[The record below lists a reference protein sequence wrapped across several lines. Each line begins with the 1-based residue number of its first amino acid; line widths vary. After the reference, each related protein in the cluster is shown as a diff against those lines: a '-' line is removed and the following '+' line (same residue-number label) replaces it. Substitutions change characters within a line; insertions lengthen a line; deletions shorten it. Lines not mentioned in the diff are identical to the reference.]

1 MAGEQLDQ
9 PGALVRRVSDRVDRH
24 GIDRLRRHR
33 AHGRG
38 RTGENRSIKRLPVK
52 RLSSEDIRQRLAGLQ
67 ELTNRARPSGRQSVD
82 FEGEG
87 LLDGVEEERAR
98 DARVALLEQL
108 LDTGLSVEDLKT
120 AVAEDRLTLLPVE
133 RVLSGDGE
141 YTLEEVSERAEID
154 IDLLRRHR
162 NALGIGATADDTPR
176 YDDDDVEAAQLV
188 SEFHDAGLPDE
199 GMLEVARVLGQGM
212 ARLAE
217 AVRTMV
223 GEAFLQPGDTEHDL
237 GLRYAEAAE
246 QLGPMIEPLLT
257 YALRLHLL
265 ELVRSDVV
273 DRATLSSGRFPG
285 ATDVTVCFADL
296 VGFTRL
302 GEEIAADE
310 LERVAGRLAEMAS
323 EEAEGPVRF
332 IKSIGDA
339 VMLVSP
345 DPEPLLG
352 AALNLVDQAREQGDH
367 FPELRAGLASGQ
379 AMSRGG
385 DWYGRPV
392 NLASR
397 VTEIARPGSVL
408 ATANVREV
416 LDEGTQQ
423 AITWSRAGRR
433 RIKGIEKPVELVR
446 VRRSDGGD

>member
-1 MAGEQLDQ
+1 MPA
-9 PGALVRRVSDRVDRH
+9 
-24 GIDRLRRHR
+24 
-33 AHGRG
+33 
-38 RTGENRSIKRLPVK
+38 LPVR
-52 RLSSEDIRQRLAGLQ
+52 RLSSEDIRQRLSGLQ
-67 ELTNRARPSGRQSVD
+67 ELASRARPTGGPSMD
-82 FEGEG
+82 FEAEG
-87 LLDGVEEERAR
+87 LLEGAEGD
-98 DARVALLEQL
+98 DAREARVELLEQL
-108 LDTGLSVEDLKT
+108 LDAGVTVDELKA

-133 RVLSGDGE
+133 RILSGDGD
-141 YTLEEVSERAEID
+141 YTLREVAERADID

-162 NALGIGATADDTPR
+162 NALGVGGVDDDEPR
-176 YDDDDVEAAQLV
+176 YDDDDVEAAELV

-199 GMLEVARVLGQGM
+199 GLLEVARVLGQGM
-212 ARLAE
+212 SRIAE

-223 GEAFLQPGDTEHDL
+223 GETFLRPGDTERDL

-302 GEEIAADE
+302 GEELAADE
-310 LERVAGRLAEMAS
+310 LEQIAGRLTDMAS
-323 EEAEGPVRF
+323 EQAEGPVRL

-345 DPEPLLG
+345 QPQPLLD
-352 AALNLVDQAREQGDH
+352 AALNLVEQAADEGER
-367 FPELRAGLASGQ
+367 FPALRAGLATGQ
-379 AMSRGG
+379 ALRRHG

-408 ATANVREV
+408 ATANVRES
-416 LDEGTQQ
+416 LDEETQGKLD
-423 AITWSRAGRR
+423 WSRAGRR
-433 RIKGIEKPVELVR
+433 KIKGIDKPVALLR
-446 VRRSDGGD
+446 VRRDGDDR